1 MRSLQ
6 CTAIA
11 RKRNGDV
18 SVLERVIVINGY
30 FNSIR
35 EDRDQNSLTATFC
48 APRDPTE
55 LQTFIIICLT
65 LHLDVF
71 EIKSCLTLDS

>member
-6 CTAIA
+6 RTAIT
-11 RKRNGDV
+11 RKRKGDV
-18 SVLERVIVINGY
+18 SVLERVIYEY

-35 EDRDQNSLTATFC
+35 EDRDQNIWQKISLTVTFC

-55 LQTFIIICLT
+55 LHTFIIC

-71 EIKSCLTLDS
+71 DIKSCLDS